1 VVNNVKNNNL
11 LRIIFVWNYG
21 TAKEK
26 KTFVFM
32 GSWTT
37 NIYNNP
43 VETHIRKFVNWPVI
57 NKATAAILSQLII
70 ETKSSLEAINH

>member
-1 VVNNVKNNNL
+1 
-11 LRIIFVWNYG
+11 
-21 TAKEK
+21 
-26 KTFVFM
+26 M